1 MPLKMEAFVSKGY
14 IFASPRSDP
23 AAGRPLADPMFGR
36 VTTMGMCRPDLRKL
50 VKAGDHLFV
59 LSGKI
64 KGVSQYLI
72 GGLAVDEKI
81 DSIIAL
87 DRFPENSLKILP
99 DGNKRGNL
107 IVTPSGGRSP
117 LDHHSAESFEKRVK
131 NFIVAREAI
140 YLNSDKEAELG
151 RERTLDVLRHVFDDP
166 KAKSVH
172 EIVYRNRVL
181 DEKQVKMLL
190 DALSAIKSDA
200 RRELPR

>member
-1 MPLKMEAFVSKGY
+1 MSKGY

-23 AAGRPLADPMFGR
+23 AAGRPLADPIFGR

-50 VKAGDHLFV
+50 VKQGDYLFV

-72 GGLAVDEKI
+72 GGLEVDEKI

-87 DRFPENSLKILP
+87 ERFPENSLKVLP
-99 DGNKRGNL
+99 GGNKSGNL
-107 IVTPSGGRSP
+107 IITPTGDRSP
-117 LDHHSAESFEKRVK
+117 LDHHSADSFEKRVK
-131 NFIVAREAI
+131 NFVVARDAI
-140 YLNSDKEAELG
+140 YLDSDQEAEIG
-151 RERTLDVLRHVFDDP
+151 RERTLDMLRRVFNAP

-172 EIVYRNRVL
+172 EIIYRNRVL

-190 DALSAIKSDA
+190 DALGAIKGDA
-200 RRELPR
+200 RRGTSR